1 MATIRKVIEIDA
13 TPEAVWAKISDV
25 AGISNLI
32 GFLENSVL
40 DGDRRVCTLVDGGE
54 LKEDIISVDTNL
66 KRVVYTITASPLN
79 LDFHVAA
86 MEVQANG
93 ATARLIW
100 STDLLPA
107 AAAEHVGPMLDMA
120 SKDLAETLAA

>member
-1 MATIRKVIEIDA
+1 MATIRKIIEIDA

-32 GFLENSVL
+32 GFLDNSVL
-40 DGDRRVCTLVDGGE
+40 DGDRRVCTLADGGE
-54 LKEDIISVDTNL
+54 LKEDIISVDAGL
-66 KRVVYTITASPLN
+66 KRVVYSIVDSPLN
-79 LDFHVAA
+79 MDFHVAT

-107 AAAEHVGPMLDMA
+107 AAAEHIGPMLDMA
-120 SKDLAETLAA
+120 SKDMVQTLAA